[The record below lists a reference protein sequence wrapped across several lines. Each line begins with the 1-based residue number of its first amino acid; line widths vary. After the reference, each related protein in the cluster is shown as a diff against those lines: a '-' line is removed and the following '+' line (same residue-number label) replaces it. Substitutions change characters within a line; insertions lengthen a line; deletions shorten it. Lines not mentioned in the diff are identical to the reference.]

1 MTGRLALW
9 TLAARPVSLGERVP
23 KLTFLP
29 QNLEVQCAEGE
40 SVFDAARRSGIPV
53 STACV
58 GRGTCGLCR
67 VRVMAG
73 EENLSAFTEAEKRHL
88 GNVYFLTKERLSCQT
103 RLNGD
108 ATVEARIQEAR
119 PLPLKRK

>member
-1 MTGRLALW
+1 MG
-9 TLAARPVSLGERVP
+9 ARPVSLKERVP

-29 QNLEVQCAEGE
+29 QSLEVDCPVGE
-40 SVFDAARRSGIPV
+40 SVFDAARRCGIPV

-67 VRVMAG
+67 VRVQAG
-73 EENLSAFTEAEKRHL
+73 EENLSPFADAEKRHL
-88 GNVYFLTKERLSCQT
+88 GNVYFLTKERLACQA
-103 RLNGD
+103 RVLGD

-119 PLPLKRK
+119 PLLLKRR

>member
-1 MTGRLALW
+1 M
-9 TLAARPVSLGERVP
+9 P

-29 QNLEVQCAEGE
+29 QNLEVECPAGE

-67 VRVMAG
+67 VRVKEG
-73 EENLSAFTEAEKRHL
+73 EDNLSPFGDVERRHL
-88 GNVYFLTKERLSCQT
+88 GNVYFLTKERLACQT
-103 RLNGD
+103 RVLGD